1 MAMKK
6 YTWRIIGYV
15 FKAICALIIAAVVG
29 LLIWRIAD
37 SRTDPQAVKQ
47 IMVNNA
53 LHEAYEKND
62 GDLNLFYQEQSKF
75 TQAED
80 NYGYFAVT
88 QSCFIDE
95 AEQLQVVLRYNNSTL
110 KYLSE
115 DYSLTEIPSRDS
127 QVFDVTVLV
136 AYDLTPEDT
145 SDNFGNDE
153 GSVRFERFF
162 ASAELSH
169 KKTLYNYRKLTFDG
183 IKIDKSVLAVYLDI
197 YYTGDVN
204 YEDEPYGTLLL
215 YDHTAE
221 NVDYKLTAKDKAL
234 IEEYGD

>member
-6 YTWRIIGYV
+6 YTWRIVGYI
-15 FKAICALIIAAVVG
+15 FKAICALLIAAVIG

-47 IMVNNA
+47 IMVSDA
-53 LHEAYEKND
+53 LHNAYEKN
-62 GDLNLFYQEQSKF
+62 GGKLTLFYQDQSKF

-80 NYGYFAVT
+80 NYGYFAAT
-88 QSCFIDE
+88 QCYFIDE
-95 AEQLQVVLRYNNSTL
+95 AEQVQVVLRYNNSTL

-115 DYSLTEIPSRDS
+115 DYSLAAIPSRDD

-136 AYDLTPEDT
+136 AYDLTPDDT

-153 GSVRFERFF
+153 GSVRFERFY
-162 ASAELSH
+162 ATADLSH
-169 KKTLYNYRKLTFDG
+169 KKTLYNYRKFNFDG
-183 IKIDKSVLAVYLDI
+183 IKIDDSVLAVYLDI
-197 YYTGDVN
+197 YYVGDVD
-204 YEDEPYGTLLL
+204 YDKEPYGTLLL

-221 NVDYKLTAKDKAL
+221 NIEYKLSAKDIEL
-234 IEEYGD
+234 IETYGK

>member
-15 FKAICALIIAAVVG
+15 FKAICALIIAAVIG

-37 SRTDPQAVKQ
+37 SRTDPQAVRQ
-47 IMVNNA
+47 ISVNDD
-53 LHEAYEKND
+53 LYKAYEENGGK
-62 GDLNLFYQEQSKF
+62 LTLFYQEQSKF

-88 QSCFIDE
+88 QSRFIDE

-110 KYLSE
+110 KYLKD
-115 DYSLTEIPSRDS
+115 DYSLPEIPSRDD

-153 GSVRFERFF
+153 KSVRFERFY
-162 ASAELSH
+162 ATTTLSH
-169 KKTLYNYRKLTFDG
+169 QKTLYNYRKLTFDG
-183 IKIDKSVLAVYLDI
+183 IKIDKGVLAVYLDI
-197 YYTGDVN
+197 YYTDDVN
-204 YEDEPYGTLLL
+204 YEKEPYGTLLL
-215 YDHTAE
+215 YDYTEE
-221 NVDYKLTAKDKAL
+221 NIEYKLTAKDIEL
-234 IEEYGD
+234 IEAYGK